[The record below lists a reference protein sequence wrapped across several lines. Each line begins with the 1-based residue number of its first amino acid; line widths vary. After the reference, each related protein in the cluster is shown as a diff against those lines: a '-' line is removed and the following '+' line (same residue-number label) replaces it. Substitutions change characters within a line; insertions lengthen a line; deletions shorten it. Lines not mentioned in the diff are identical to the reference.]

1 MYVCRHGVCIL
12 SVKILWIS
20 EYCKY
25 VFTLSNTTCSAQEDK
40 TDKQSVSDDLKK
52 METEVNAGSYYKE
65 AGAGKSAESKR
76 TNGDVVAIGSPKNV
90 PSPTSSHR
98 DKLKVD
104 GILPN
109 KRVRQIISALSLAL
123 KT

>member
-1 MYVCRHGVCIL
+1 M
-12 SVKILWIS
+12 S
-20 EYCKY
+20 EYPKY
-25 VFTLSNTTCSAQEDK
+25 AFMLPNTTCSAQEDK

-65 AGAGKSAESKR
+65 AGAGKAAESKHGER
-76 TNGDVVAIGSPKNV
+76 ATAGVVAIGSPKNV
-90 PSPTSSHR
+90 PSPTSNPHA
-98 DKLKVD
+98 KLKVD